1 MTPSISFYII
11 LTLTVTYSYPSKPKY
26 SPVPFAPLEK
36 PIYSVYPRQ
45 PRKIEFQGSTNTASK
60 IAQGCRI
67 ENKTMHDIEFKEAI
81 EKKCVQKFK

>member
-1 MTPSISFYII
+1 MTQTTSFCIMLI
-11 LTLTVTYSYPSKPKY
+11 LTVAYSYPSKPKY
-26 SPVPFAPLEK
+26 SPVPFSPLEK
-36 PIYSVYPRQ
+36 PIYSLYPRQ
-45 PRKIEFQGSTNTASK
+45 PRKIEFQGSTNTALK